1 MALPPSH
8 IEQAGVG
15 DALSRLGQDTSII
28 GQSLSENLGEGL
40 KAVLGAA
47 VGIGMMYFISPT
59 LTLIMLVIFPPIS
72 ASSYFY
78 GRFIRKL
85 SLKTQES
92 MGEMSK
98 LAEERLSAHRTVTAS
113 NTQPSEEKLY
123 AGKVNDVYSLQKK
136 ETVANGLFQGFNEVA
151 GDVGMIGLL
160 IYGGFMVKS
169 GDVSVGDMTSL
180 LIYVN
185 WIEWSLNSESHHMAP
200 RICLTVSTGRL
211 LYRSDEGCR
220 CFHAYH
226 RSSRSTITHS
236 PVYRSTCP
244 SQSSRYD
251 RTSRCQIRLPFPT

>member
-1 MALPPSH
+1 MSLPPAH
-8 IEQAGVG
+8 IEQSGVG

-47 VGIGMMYFISPT
+47 VGVGMMYLISPT

-78 GRFIRKL
+78 GKFIRKL
-85 SLKTQES
+85 SLKTQEA
-92 MGEMSK
+92 MGDMSK

-123 AGKVNDVYSLQKK
+123 AGKVNEVYGLQKK

-185 WIEWSLNSESHHMAP
+185 WIEWSLNSESHLRVEADASS
-200 RICLTVSTGRL
+200 RWI
-211 LYRSDEGCR
+211 LYWSDEGCR
-220 CFHAYH
+220 SFDPYH
-226 RSSRSTITHS
+226 RTARPALANPI
-236 PVYRSTCP
+236 VYRSARP
-244 SQSSRYD
+244 QIASWNN
-251 RTSRCQIRLPFPT
+251 RTP